1 MGKTV
6 RRNIQQAVSAG
17 KKTPEAVNKV
27 IEKTKDPEA
36 GEEAITPENLPALL
50 IDDIR
55 KRKMQIDEEREYFIE
70 RGINPYR
77 EAFEILLSFLNK
89 FDTVAGMKAKI

>member
-6 RRNIQQAVSAG
+6 RRNIQQVVSAG
-17 KKTPEAVNKV
+17 KKTPEAVNKA
-27 IEKTKDPEA
+27 IEKAEDPET
-36 GEEAITPENLPALL
+36 GEKGIKPENLPAMLM
-50 IDDIR
+50 DDIR
-55 KRKMQIDEEREYFIE
+55 ERKIQIDEEREYFIE

-89 FDTVAGMKAKI
+89 FDTVAGMKAKT

>member
-6 RRNIQQAVSAG
+6 RRTIQQFVSAG
-17 KKTPEAVNKV
+17 HKAPEAVNKA

-36 GEEAITPENLPALL
+36 EEKAINPGNLPALV

-55 KRKMQIDEEREYFIE
+55 KRKIQIDERREYFIE

-89 FDTVAGMKAKI
+89 FDTVAGMKAKN

>member
-6 RRNIQQAVSAG
+6 RRNIQQVVSAG
-17 KKTPEAVNKV
+17 KKTPEAVNKA
-27 IEKTKDPEA
+27 IEKAKDPEV
-36 GEEAITPENLPALL
+36 GEEAIKPENLPALL
-50 IDDIR
+50 VEDIR

-77 EAFEILLSFLNK
+77 EAFEILLSFFNK
-89 FDTVAGMKAKI
+89 FDTVAGMKAKT